1 MFTTW
6 AFTEDP
12 GSSTLP
18 LLFSL
23 ESVEL
28 WNVCIII
35 IIITIAI
42 AIAIAIAI
50 TITIT
55 ITLTLITITINFIVL
70 IILPCISS
78 GSAELRVQ
86 GSGWELPP
94 SLPASRS
101 LSDSFLET
109 TSALNPKP

>member
-35 IIITIAI
+35 IITI